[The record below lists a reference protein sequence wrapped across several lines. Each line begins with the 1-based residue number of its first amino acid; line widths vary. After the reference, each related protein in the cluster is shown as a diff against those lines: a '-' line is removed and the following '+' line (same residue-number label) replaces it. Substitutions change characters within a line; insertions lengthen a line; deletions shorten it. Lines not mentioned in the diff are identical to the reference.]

1 MLTESELIDLAARV
15 TAQISWVRKYRQCWL
30 LMRHYSEEALQ
41 MLDETDKPDRSAID
55 FLNSMREMAVT
66 KVAKLDGW
74 LTTKEAEQ
82 NRIMMEVDPDVAVN
96 R

>member
-1 MLTESELIDLAARV
+1 MTESDLIDLAARM

-30 LMRHYSEEALQ
+30 LMRHYSEQALQ

-66 KVAKLDGW
+66 KVAKLDAW
-74 LTTKEAEQ
+74 LATKEAEQ